1 MKQIRFHECVVSSM
15 EESVH
20 SLVEKNYFS
29 DEEYS
34 VQYVREILNYFQL
47 NLCELKAIEAPASFE
62 RYCIDTKSLKY
73 VRYRRNAH
81 TTWYAFFEDLEQI
94 YSVVYIANNH
104 QIGHKLVEKQN

>member
-15 EESVH
+15 EESGH

-47 NLCELKAIEAPASFE
+47 NC
-62 RYCIDTKSLKY
+62 
-73 VRYRRNAH
+73 VN
-81 TTWYAFFEDLEQI
+81 
-94 YSVVYIANNH
+94 
-104 QIGHKLVEKQN
+104 